1 MKFEDFKEIALE
13 VEKEDP
19 VDVTGLPIPLEEYRD
34 LILSNCWEMYLTLW
48 KSLPA
53 EEREPA
59 MLATIAKLS
68 MDNFVMHTRI
78 KIAFRS

>member
-19 VDVTGLPIPLEEYRD
+19 VDVTGLPIPLEAYRD
-34 LILSNCWEMYLTLW
+34 LILNNCWEMYQTLW

-53 EEREPA
+53 EERESA
-59 MLATIAKLS
+59 MLATIAKLVL
-68 MDNFVMHTRI
+68 DNFVMHTRI